1 MSPYVQ
7 SRICVFLWMVFAAT
21 APARSEPAPPAQ
33 DNVQEVPTPSR
44 PGEYPNSLFKPP
56 YPTPISKESQE
67 LNEKYLLGDWFG
79 ARSELANLGIEPTV
93 LFIVDPFGNVTGG
106 RQP

>member
-1 MSPYVQ
+1 
-7 SRICVFLWMVFAAT
+7 
-21 APARSEPAPPAQ
+21 
-33 DNVQEVPTPSR
+33 VPTPSR

-67 LNEKYLLGDWFG
+67 FNEKYLLGDWFG
-79 ARSELANLGIEPTV
+79 ARTELANLGIEPTV

-106 RQP
+106 RQRGLTQFNF